1 MTNRYFGYLFFICS
15 FITGCATQQEYNDE
29 KIIGEK
35 MPAPKDPFHKL
46 CQYWEVTDAE
56 NPTYRDIYD
65 NQVQGVY
72 NYPGIVFM
80 TDSTFLED
88 PRATMRYGKFTL
100 KGKVINAEFDD
111 GKKAIYTIED
121 VQADTMKIRREE
133 KGQTTILYV
142 AGDRVFWPD
151 ASTNPY
157 NKINSKWRIKPPK
170 AESPQE
176 LNERLKEFVRF
187 YQYLF
192 IGYAESDNNKVD
204 FMGLPS
210 CFNWYQGGIT
220 VQNKKRL
227 DKKWINCFY
236 SEEQALQAR
245 QMIEDNLTSKKYN
258 WDTTQTNWLKQT
270 ADVLKQIHDKM

>member
-1 MTNRYFGYLFFICS
+1 MINRYCYYLFFICLLAA
-15 FITGCATQQEYNDE
+15 GCGTQDQRNDD
-29 KIIGEK
+29 KVIGEK
-35 MPAPKDPFHKL
+35 VAAPKDPFHRL

-56 NPTYRDIYD
+56 SPTYRDIYD
-65 NQVQGVY
+65 NQVSGVY
-72 NYPGIVFM
+72 NYPGIIFM

-88 PRATMRYGKFTL
+88 PRAAMRYGKFTF

-111 GKKAIYTIED
+111 GKKATYTIED
-121 VQADTMKIRREE
+121 VQADTMKFRREE
-133 KGQTTILYV
+133 KDHTTILYV

-157 NKINSKWRIKPPK
+157 NKINTKWRIKPSK
-170 AESPQE
+170 SESQAE
-176 LNERLKEFVRF
+176 LNERLKQCVRF

-192 IGYAESDNNKVD
+192 IGYSESDNSKVN
-204 FMGLPS
+204 FLGLPT

-220 VQNKKRL
+220 VQNKKKL
-227 DKKWINCFY
+227 DKKWIDCFY

-245 QMIEDNLTSKKYN
+245 QMIEDDLVSKKYD
-258 WDTTQTNWLKQT
+258 WDTTQANWLKQT